1 MAIGTGTRAGL
12 DVELLVDPDGPVEA
26 GAHLGVVVRARAT
39 ADEHAGF
46 DGATV
51 ELLRT
56 LRYGYRRGN
65 LYGAMQ
71 TAWAEDTVTV
81 DTATLDTAVD
91 RAPDDTSARPDPD
104 EPAVLRAELTV
115 PAGAPGSAEGKL
127 IQVRWAVRLRLPR
140 RGRRDVVR
148 ERPVE
153 VRAGAREGIADAHTP
168 PQERSRAY
176 AAMDLD
182 RLSSRT
188 LVPGRP
194 LTGTLRLAALT
205 GVPARSFRVELVL
218 QERVEHGPG
227 AGADPARSPADDGRE
242 VETVVSRTV
251 VRGGDIPGGQV
262 REVAFTLPVP
272 DRLPAPTL
280 RLPGLRIRWALR
292 AVIDVPWR
300 PDPALTLPL
309 HAPAVSAPGTGGAAV

>member
-1 MAIGTGTRAGL
+1 M
-12 DVELLVDPDGPVEA
+12 ELLVDPGGPVEA
-26 GAHLGVVVRARAT
+26 GAHLGVVVRVRGT
-39 ADEHAGF
+39 ADGHAAG
-46 DGATV
+46 DGAVV

-65 LYGAMQ
+65 LYGAVQ

-81 DTATLDTAVD
+81 DAAALDVAALDAVTA
-91 RAPDDTSARPDPD
+91 DPG
-104 EPAVLRAELTV
+104 EPEALRAELTV

-127 IQVRWAVRLRLPR
+127 IQVRWAVRVRLPR

-148 ERPVE
+148 ERTVE
-153 VRAGAREGIADAHTP
+153 VRTGAREGIADAHTP

-218 QERVEHGPG
+218 QVRVAHGPG

-300 PDPALTLPL
+300 PNPTLTLPL
-309 HAPAVSAPGTGGAAV
+309 HAPALSAPGTGEDPSADGALRALPRAR